1 MSAKCNLCESP
12 IIWDQPYVKGSRPRN
27 EDGSTHSCKKP
38 DTLESFE
45 SKVTPTKKPSTSS
58 TGITENALTSVSVLA
73 ECLAFKNMFFDVESD
88 AKFDSIARIYISG
101 RMRR

>member
-12 IIWDQPYVKGSRPRN
+12 IIWDQPYVKGSLPRN
-27 EDGSTHSCKKP
+27 EDGSVHSCKR
-38 DTLESFE
+38 DT
-45 SKVTPTKKPSTSS
+45 TPTKKPSTSS
-58 TGITENALTSVSVLA
+58 TGITDNALTSVSVLA

>member
-1 MSAKCNLCESP
+1 MEIKWPEHYQKGDRPLNLDNS
-12 IIWDQPYVKGSRPRN
+12 V
-27 EDGSTHSCKKP
+27 HSCAKP
-38 DTLESFE
+38 N
-45 SKVTPTKKPSTSS
+45 TPS
-58 TGITENALTSVSVLA
+58 TGITDNALTSVSVLA